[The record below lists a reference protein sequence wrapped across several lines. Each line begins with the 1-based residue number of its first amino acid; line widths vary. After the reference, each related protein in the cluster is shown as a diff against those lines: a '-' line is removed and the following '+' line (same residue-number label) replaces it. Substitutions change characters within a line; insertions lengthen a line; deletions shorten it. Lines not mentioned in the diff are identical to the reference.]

1 MKLTKRGKV
10 VLGIVLALAFIGIQ
24 YVLANVNW
32 VGDHYCWGSFVKCY
46 YGGK

>member
-10 VLGIVLALAFIGIQ
+10 VLGVSLALLFILIQVVLAHT
-24 YVLANVNW
+24 YW
-32 VGDHYCWGSFVKCY
+32 VGDHYCWGSFNSCY